1 MALSFVLDEVTE
13 GYLAKVKDEK
23 QAPPAAKKAK
33 RINIYFFFFFS
44 FSCSNM
50 LIFSEERHPPLT

>member
-23 QAPPAAKKAK
+23 QAPPA
-33 RINIYFFFFFS
+33 
-44 FSCSNM
+44 
-50 LIFSEERHPPLT
+50 EESKTD